1 MSKRKKQ
8 KCTHPHCIGGF
19 IYVTSKIEG
28 ANPGEVT
35 MRSLCP
41 VCCGLAQVRRK
52 PKSALIQP

>member
-8 KCTHPHCIGGF
+8 KCPHPYCIGGF
-19 IYVTSKIEG
+19 VYTKSKFEG

-41 VCCGLAQVRRK
+41 VCNGLTQVRRK
-52 PKSALIQP
+52 R

>member
-8 KCTHPHCIGGF
+8 KCTHPYCVGGF

-52 PKSALIQP
+52 RQVTA